1 MQPIFPAQN
10 LSNRLA
16 PGESTR
22 VGLMIEPGSTAGL
35 EEIWALAVPA
45 SPDAPRVDLTRL
57 APLQG
62 TRAYAG
68 ASDPMTLWLEARMD
82 PDAQSR
88 GFTLKPAPLTML
100 RQVLHL
106 TQGDTPAPMEN

>member
-1 MQPIFPAQN
+1 VQPIFPSQN

-22 VGLMIEPGSTAGL
+22 VGLMIEPGSSAGF

-57 APLQG
+57 ASPDT
-62 TRAYAG
+62 TRDV
-68 ASDPMTLWLEARMD
+68 ASDPMTDWLETRLD
-82 PDAQSR
+82 PDATNR
-88 GFTLKPAPLTML
+88 GFSVKPAPLTML
-100 RQVLHL
+100 RQIIRL
-106 TQGDTPAPMEN
+106 TPGAPPPAPMEN